1 MISEDERRELESL
14 RVWYKDTRRRRE
26 KYESASSRG
35 LLALVVTWILSYV
48 FPKIFVGRLG
58 MAIVVV
64 GMSAAFLSPYIGPFK
79 KKEE

>member
-14 RVWYKDTRRRRE
+14 REWYKNSRRSRE

-35 LLALVVTWILSYV
+35 LLALGVTWILSYV
-48 FPKIFVGRLG
+48 FPKIFASRLG
-58 MAIVVV
+58 MAIVMV